1 MIERGRIA
9 TIAAVITEIA
19 VIVGGVLGTTLP
31 SAHAADATS
40 AEIARGRAFAELGCS
55 ACHQVRADQPLP
67 APVFDAD
74 SKSMVAAPSFL
85 RIARERGTD
94 AAYLRSAI
102 TLPHYPMREQMIGDE
117 DLDSLIAY
125 IGSLRGSVPSKP

>member
-1 MIERGRIA
+1 MMERAPIA
-9 TIAAVITEIA
+9 TIAAMITGIA
-19 VIVGGVLGTTLP
+19 VIVGVLGAALP
-31 SAHAADATS
+31 PAHAAGATS

-55 ACHQVRADQPLP
+55 ACHQVRADQPVP

-74 SKSMVAAPSFL
+74 SKSMVEAPSFL

-125 IGSLRGSVPSKP
+125 IQSLRGTVPAKP